1 MAGNMLMLDVGI
13 NSKSA
18 EDGLESLERT
28 LEKISQKNDNLK
40 IGEQLANDAKLA
52 QQRYNEL
59 IQLVENA
66 ESKTKQVFAMAG
78 LKYVI
83 EDITALNKKIK
94 ETGAEVDQIEL
105 KSIKFD
111 GKELFDVKGIDKS
124 IDRFAKEIDKSAND
138 SLSKILKTQLG
149 DKFFA
154 EQKKNLQDQLEYD
167 MKQLAKN
174 FSQDKLEAYINKYF
188 KTKAFSAAKNGSDT
202 IALNGRFPKE
212 IEQLLNNEKISK
224 QLNANNIDVKAIL
237 QQKAKDVAY
246 VKDMKEQITKEF
258 INFLNNNTDANT
270 FGKSY
275 TDSDIKAMTSGSNIS
290 DATSETQKLKDEL
303 KELIDLYNKFD
314 HNTDEND
321 IYDTVAQI
329 EALRTALKSLGEE
342 SSKVGKIDDME
353 MYKKYL
359 KTVKNTLSLSRDMEE
374 PGKNDD

>member
-52 QQRYNEL
+52 QQRYNDL
-59 IQLVENA
+59 IQLVEKA

-83 EDITALNKKIK
+83 EDITALNQKIK
-94 ETGAEVDQIEL
+94 ETGAEIDQIEL

-111 GKELFDVKGIDKS
+111 GKELFDIKGIDKS
-124 IDRFAKEIDKSAND
+124 IDKFAKEIDKSAND

-188 KTKAFSAAKNGSDT
+188 KTKAFSAAKMEATQS
-202 IALNGRFPKE
+202 
-212 IEQLLNNEKISK
+212 LLMAVSLK
-224 QLNANNIDVKAIL
+224 
-237 QQKAKDVAY
+237 
-246 VKDMKEQITKEF
+246 
-258 INFLNNNTDANT
+258 
-270 FGKSY
+270 KSN
-275 TDSDIKAMTSGSNIS
+275 SC
-290 DATSETQKLKDEL
+290 
-303 KELIDLYNKFD
+303 
-314 HNTDEND
+314 
-321 IYDTVAQI
+321 
-329 EALRTALKSLGEE
+329 
-342 SSKVGKIDDME
+342 
-353 MYKKYL
+353 
-359 KTVKNTLSLSRDMEE
+359 
-374 PGKNDD
+374 